1 MKSFLT
7 VLVATAFVAIVNGVW
22 QILSPPY
29 SDAQIAASLADTWQP
44 HAFVTGMVLALL
56 FISGCVALFCLF
68 AGRHLRRISWVAL
81 LAILLAMGTQFA
93 GHVLL
98 SHQATRVTGQTFGAL
113 YGLL

>member
-29 SDAQIAASLADTWQP
+29 SDAQIAASLVDTWQP
-44 HAFVTGMVLALL
+44 HAFVTGVVLALL
-56 FISGCVALFCLF
+56 FVAGCVAAFCLF
-68 AGRHLRRISWVAL
+68 ASRHLRRTSWVAL
-81 LAILLAMGTQFA
+81 LAIVLAICTQFA